1 MKSFNVNATAI
12 VISFVCEI
20 TDEPVNIHFDEM
32 PEPNWQADSINAS
45 ENSSE
50 YEVDEDNGR
59 RYRVVAYKNTVE
71 GNVEVFDVTDDEF
84 EVEDFEIEE
93 EFDDDDVPSDL

>member
-1 MKSFNVNATAI
+1 MNSFNVNASALN
-12 VISFVCEI
+12 ISFVCEI
-20 TDEPVNIHFDEM
+20 TDEQVSIYFDKM

-45 ENSSE
+45 ENS
-50 YEVDEDNGR
+50 DEDEFDADNGR
-59 RYRVVAYKNTVE
+59 KYKVVAYKNTVE